1 MPLTIALAPLV
12 LLLSSIGYII
22 ASKGASSVVDYAPA
36 VLLSS
41 TALAIVLT
49 YITGR
54 FRRKAF
60 LAGLKRSAAQTL
72 PALPMLIC
80 IAIVATTWMM
90 SGVVPMLISCG
101 ISWISPGAFLVIA
114 CGVSAV
120 VSVLT
125 GSSWSTI
132 ATIGVAFMGIGSAL
146 GFSVAWTAGAIIS
159 GAYFGDKVSPLSDTT
174 VVASGACGV
183 DLFKHI
189 RYLMLTSIPAMA
201 IALIVYGIVGMTV
214 TAEPQAH
221 HSVIVEQLA
230 AHFNLTPL
238 SLVIPLITLV
248 LIAFRVNTIVTLAV
262 AGMLGFA
269 GIFVFQDAYTAGE
282 SLTALWSGFAPAT
295 GDSNYDDLVGTG
307 GVIGMLPTVWLV
319 LSAMMFGATMMG
331 TGMLSRIT
339 EMLMRRIKR
348 QYV

>member
-1 MPLTIALAPLV
+1 MKGNSRGAMPLTIALAPLV

-60 LAGLKRSAAQTL
+60 LAGLRRSAAQTL

-146 GFSVAWTAGAIIS
+146 GFSVA
-159 GAYFGDKVSPLSDTT
+159 
-174 VVASGACGV
+174 
-183 DLFKHI
+183 
-189 RYLMLTSIPAMA
+189 
-201 IALIVYGIVGMTV
+201 
-214 TAEPQAH
+214 
-221 HSVIVEQLA
+221 
-230 AHFNLTPL
+230 
-238 SLVIPLITLV
+238 
-248 LIAFRVNTIVTLAV
+248 
-262 AGMLGFA
+262 
-269 GIFVFQDAYTAGE
+269 
-282 SLTALWSGFAPAT
+282 
-295 GDSNYDDLVGTG
+295 
-307 GVIGMLPTVWLV
+307 
-319 LSAMMFGATMMG
+319 
-331 TGMLSRIT
+331 
-339 EMLMRRIKR
+339 
-348 QYV
+348 